1 LVAATRPAPAHGP
14 RRTLV
19 VCGGAHALHDG
30 YTDLLTVLLPLLQ
43 AHFGL
48 SYTAIGAL
56 RMTYSTGM
64 ASGQYPAG
72 MLAERWGLRPV
83 LVLGTVLAAGGYAVI
98 GVGASL
104 GLGVAVAGAG
114 IVLAGLGSSTQ
125 HGIASSLVAAAFSG
139 SRSRGALGTYN
150 FSGDVG
156 KMIVPALFAGL
167 ATVMLWPTALLAIV
181 AVGLAGAAAL
191 QLALPEGDGA
201 RAGQPNGVVGV
212 APPRGPYWLLM
223 AIHVI
228 DSLTRSGYLT
238 FLPFMLAAKGASLP
252 MLGTALA
259 LLFAGGAAGKLACGW
274 LGGRIGVLRTVYLTE
289 GLTALAILVALFLPL
304 GAVLALL
311 PLLGLSLN
319 GTSSVLYGTVP
330 ELVPPDRRTRA
341 FALFYTGGSVAGAVG
356 PLAYGAMGDI
366 AGVPTMMCVL
376 ACVVLLTLPLAKML
390 QPALETPAGT

>member
-1 LVAATRPAPAHGP
+1 MCA
-14 RRTLV
+14 
-19 VCGGAHALHDG
+19 GAHALHDG
-30 YTDLLTVLLPLLQ
+30 YTDLLAVLLPLVQ
-43 AHFGL
+43 AQFGL

-56 RMTYSTGM
+56 RMSYSAAM

-83 LVLGTVLAAGGYAVI
+83 LVIGTVLAAAGYAVVGL
-98 GVGASL
+98 GVSF
-104 GLGVAVAGAG
+104 GLGVAAVTLG

-125 HGIASSLVAAAFSG
+125 HGIASSLVAAAFTG
-139 SRSRGALGTYN
+139 PRSRAALGTYN

-167 ATVMLWPTALLAIV
+167 AALMLWPTALLAIV
-181 AVGLAGAAAL
+181 AIGLVGAAAL
-191 QLALPEGDGA
+191 YLSLPDTADGA
-201 RAGQPNGVVGV
+201 EKPAEAGGV

-223 AIHVI
+223 TIHVI

-238 FLPFMLAAKGASLP
+238 FLPFLLTAKGASLP
-252 MLGTALA
+252 VLGTALA

-274 LGGRIGVLRTVYLTE
+274 LGMRIGVLRTVYLTE
-289 GLTALAILVALFLPL
+289 GLTALAIVAALFLPL

-330 ELVPPDRRTRA
+330 ELVPPERRTRA
-341 FALFYTGGSVAGAVG
+341 FALFYTGGSLAGVIG
-356 PLAYGAMGDI
+356 PLAYGLMGDI

-376 ACVVLLTLPLAKML
+376 AGVVLLTLPLAKLL
-390 QPALETPAGT
+390 QPALERPAAA